1 MPNTGREA
9 FSPRINPRS
18 QFPTFGLGIL
28 APPVDASPT
37 NLGSLK
43 MNSLIATAPASVMI
57 ARFVPRTRSAGI
69 PTMTPKT
76 IATSDARIG
85 ASGKGMSHC
94 IANFDSEKPA
104 TPANAIWARDG

>member
-1 MPNTGREA
+1 
-9 FSPRINPRS
+9 
-18 QFPTFGLGIL
+18 
-28 APPVDASPT
+28 
-37 NLGSLK
+37 

-57 ARFVPRTRSAGI
+57 ARFVPRTRSAGM

-94 IANFDSEKPA
+94 IANLDSEKPA
-104 TPANAIWARDG
+104 TPAKAICASDG